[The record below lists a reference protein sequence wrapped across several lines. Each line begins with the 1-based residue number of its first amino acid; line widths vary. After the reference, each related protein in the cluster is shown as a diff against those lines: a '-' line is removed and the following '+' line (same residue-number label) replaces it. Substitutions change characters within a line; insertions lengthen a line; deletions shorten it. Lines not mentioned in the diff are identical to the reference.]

1 MRLCNNEIQVK
12 FDFGYIPLIISL
24 HNNSFSAHALWA
36 GHSNPAQINWYMP
49 YSKFIHIII
58 ANMIVQIKKGFY
70 NDYKDSASVFKFSQ
84 S

>member
-1 MRLCNNEIQVK
+1 
-12 FDFGYIPLIISL
+12 
-24 HNNSFSAHALWA
+24 
-36 GHSNPAQINWYMP
+36 MP